1 MLYLM
6 REEYR
11 DWQRLI
17 FVDKIQISD
26 SELNQSIYRSVRSN
40 DGATSWQ
47 SDKIREISWVGSWV
61 WAGGY
66 RDRYWVSS
74 SWTIFFLQ
82 SDQYWVRGSRLQVWI
97 IITFCLRTCFS
108 WKNTSTNFFLG
119 IGFSF
124 PVRIELSSLTNIHF
138 YFYIFMKKNIINNNL
153 LAGIF
158 PS

>member
-1 MLYLM
+1 MFYLM
-6 REEYR
+6 GGEEN
-11 DWQRLI
+11 WELC
-17 FVDKIQISD
+17 FVDKIQISG
-26 SELNQSIYRSVRSN
+26 SELKQSIYWSVRSN

-66 RDRYWVSS
+66 RDRYWVSFS
-74 SWTIFFLQ
+74 SSRTIFFLQ
-82 SDQYWVRGSRLQVWI
+82 SDQYWVLQVWI

-108 WKNTSTNFFLG
+108 WKNTSIYFFLG